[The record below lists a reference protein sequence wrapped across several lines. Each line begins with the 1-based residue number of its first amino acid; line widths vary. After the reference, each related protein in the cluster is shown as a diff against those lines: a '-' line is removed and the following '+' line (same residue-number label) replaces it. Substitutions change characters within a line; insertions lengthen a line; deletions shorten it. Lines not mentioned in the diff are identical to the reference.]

1 MIGNIEATLILIMMD
16 FDQIEMCSNRAS
28 SAGMFEISTF
38 TALLRSRCSVFESS
52 TIPLQAER
60 FERSEHG
67 EAKRFEVE
75 VREDRTKMKTPARVN
90 VTP

>member
-1 MIGNIEATLILIMMD
+1 MFKPCQLSRNVRNFHLYCITAFTMLGFRI
-16 FDQIEMCSNRAS
+16 FDDS
-28 SAGMFEISTF
+28 
-38 TALLRSRCSVFESS
+38 
-52 TIPLQAER
+52 LQAER

-90 VTP
+90 VTPQRDCVSNSCGKKNGGDL